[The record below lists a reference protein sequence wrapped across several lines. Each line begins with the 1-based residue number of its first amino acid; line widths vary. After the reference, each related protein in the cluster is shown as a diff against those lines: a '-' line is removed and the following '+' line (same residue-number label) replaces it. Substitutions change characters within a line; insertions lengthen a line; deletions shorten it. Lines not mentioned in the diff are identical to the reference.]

1 TGRPCYE
8 AEDSACRGEWRREA
22 GSPREGGAQC
32 QPGKE
37 RVANSHPPFV
47 PARPKGRA
55 GTYCFIPRPILI
67 VIFLFLLIGKFAIEG
82 ENLCNQRPLR
92 MCIAFPIPHSA
103 FRIPHWKRTLF

>member
-1 TGRPCYE
+1 MSSPGSQADGATISPSELKSLTQNSVVRNAGAERPCYE

-47 PARPKGRA
+47 PA
-55 GTYCFIPRPILI
+55 
-67 VIFLFLLIGKFAIEG
+67 
-82 ENLCNQRPLR
+82 
-92 MCIAFPIPHSA
+92 
-103 FRIPHWKRTLF
+103 